1 MSISRS
7 ESSRINGSK
16 SSGPVTPEGR
26 AASSQNALK
35 LGIFSKRR
43 FLEDEK
49 PADFYELLDSLIA
62 VYNPASSAELI
73 HVDRMAMARWKLARI
88 ERAEVA
94 IVELQ
99 RNVFL
104 FATEED
110 KWHRYGNRMLSQR
123 VGSLDETTRNKYI
136 AERDAVVTTA
146 LGIPE
151 DTEKFVRLSAALN
164 REFDLALRQ
173 LREEQSRRV
182 SSLELERVTT
192 DPKKDRGMV
201 IDAQV
206 EE

>member
-73 HVDRMAMARWKLARI
+73 HVDRMAMARW
-88 ERAEVA
+88 
-94 IVELQ
+94 
-99 RNVFL
+99 
-104 FATEED
+104 
-110 KWHRYGNRMLSQR
+110 
-123 VGSLDETTRNKYI
+123 
-136 AERDAVVTTA
+136 
-146 LGIPE
+146 
-151 DTEKFVRLSAALN
+151 
-164 REFDLALRQ
+164 
-173 LREEQSRRV
+173 
-182 SSLELERVTT
+182 
-192 DPKKDRGMV
+192 
-201 IDAQV
+201 
-206 EE
+206 